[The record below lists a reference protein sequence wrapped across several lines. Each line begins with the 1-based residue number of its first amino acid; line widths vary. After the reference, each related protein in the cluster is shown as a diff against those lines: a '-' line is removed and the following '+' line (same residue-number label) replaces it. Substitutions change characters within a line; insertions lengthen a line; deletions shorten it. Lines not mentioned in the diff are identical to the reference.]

1 MDTICMAVFCI
12 GLFALLG
19 FKGTEARGE
28 RKLRGQGAC
37 RAGSGNSAGAENSAG
52 AKNSAGAENLAAAQG
67 EDRTGESGRTMRASQ
82 ADLERLF
89 RGDAGTGRAPLELDY
104 GDESRIVF
112 HGYFGLVVCEKGTSW
127 KVLRTLDLAALGAAA
142 MEGDDYTV
150 IDAGRERARILPGY
164 FLPGKK
170 NPEIYCY
177 DYGEGTLREERD
189 YRPVRDDRLS
199 WGYTQSMPVQE
210 KADRLLGTRGLS
222 RCSNVYP
229 VLGIGGGEYGFLAA
243 EKGRL
248 ESLCYGVYRE
258 KGEELELSDLFR
270 SVKQEKRG
278 EKG

>member
-1 MDTICMAVFCI
+1 M
-12 GLFALLG
+12 
-19 FKGTEARGE
+19 
-28 RKLRGQGAC
+28 
-37 RAGSGNSAGAENSAG
+37 
-52 AKNSAGAENLAAAQG
+52 AAAQG

-164 FLPGKK
+164 FLPRKK

-243 EKGRL
+243 EDGRL

-258 KGEELELSDLFR
+258 KGEELELSALFR
-270 SVKQEKRG
+270 PVQPEKRG

>member
-67 EDRTGESGRTMRASQ
+67 EDRTGESGRTVRASQ

-112 HGYFGLVVCEKGTSW
+112 HGYFGLVVCEKGKGW
-127 KVLRTLDLAALGAAA
+127 KVLRTLDLDALGAAA
-142 MEGDDYTV
+142 TEGDDYTV

-210 KADRLLGTRGLS
+210 KADRLLGTRGMS

-243 EKGRL
+243 EDGRL

-258 KGEELELSDLFR
+258 KGEELELSALFR
-270 SVKQEKRG
+270 PVQPEKRG